1 VARSTFEQY
10 VIGAE
15 WMSAACGLASAGSW
29 GGGDFC
35 GGLATRDT
43 GVFPAVIG
51 SQLFGVLILTGAAV
65 ALGDRAPTIDNV
77 MWSAAAG
84 LCGAAGLLALYRAL
98 SEGRMGLAA
107 PVSGVLS
114 AAVPVVAGGVLE
126 GMPGRLR
133 LAGFA
138 LALVGVWLVASSEYA
153 VFRFRELGLPVTAG
167 VGFGGF
173 IVLIGRASGGGVFWP
188 LVAARVA
195 SLSLLMLVAI
205 VARQRVLPARQHLT
219 LVFLSGLGDAAGN
232 VFLVLAAHSGR
243 LDVAGVLSSLYPAST
258 VLLAWLIL
266 HERFTGQQF
275 LGILAALSAIVIITA
290 R

>member
-1 VARSTFEQY
+1 

-15 WMSAACGLASAGSW
+15 WMSAVCGLASAGSW

-51 SQLFGVLILTGAAV
+51 SQLCGVVLLAGAAL
-65 ALGDRAPTIDNV
+65 AFGDRVPTIDNM
-77 MWSAAAG
+77 MWSGAAG

-98 SEGRMGLAA
+98 SVGRMALAA

-114 AAVPVVAGGVLE
+114 AAVPVVAGGLLE

-138 LALVGVWLVASSEYA
+138 LALAGVWLAACSEYA
-153 VFRFRELGLPVTAG
+153 VFRFRELGLPAAAG

-173 IVLIGRASGGGVFWP
+173 IVLIGRASGSGVFWP

-195 SLSLLMLVAI
+195 SLALLTLVAV
-205 VARQRVLPARQHLT
+205 VARQRGLPARQHMT

-232 VFLVLAAHSGR
+232 VFLVLAAHAGR

-258 VLLAWLIL
+258 VLLAWFIL
-266 HERFTGQQF
+266 HERVTRRQF
-275 LGILAALSAIVIITA
+275 LGVLAALSAIVMITA

>member
-1 VARSTFEQY
+1 M
-10 VIGAE
+10 IGAE

-51 SQLFGVLILTGAAV
+51 SQLFGVLMLAGAAL
-65 ALGDRAPTIDNV
+65 AFGDQVPTIDNV
-77 MWSAAAG
+77 MWSGAAG

-98 SEGRMGLAA
+98 AVGRMGLAA
-107 PVSGVLS
+107 AVSGVLS

-138 LALVGVWLVASSEYA
+138 LALVGVWLVAYSEYA
-153 VFRFRELGLPVTAG
+153 VFRFRELGLPVAAG

-173 IVLIGRASGGGVFWP
+173 IVLIGRASGSGVFWP

-195 SLSLLMLVAI
+195 SLGLLILVAI
-205 VARQRVLPARQHLT
+205 VARQRVIPARRRMT
-219 LVFLSGLGDAAGN
+219 LVLLSGLGDAGGN

-243 LDVAGVLSSLYPAST
+243 LDVAGVLASLYPAST
-258 VLLAWLIL
+258 VLLAWFVL
-266 HERFTGQQF
+266 HERITGRQF
-275 LGILAALSAIVIITA
+275 LGVLAALSAIVMITA